1 MCNFKILWGDSDI
14 VGVQDQESWFDAIQI
29 SENLK
34 QSGAW
39 YSLVH
44 EDGTEEKFQRAHWLT
59 KLQDEKFKKRV
70 LQIMDDDVIMKFS
83 NKTGK
88 ASDFYDHEEIL
99 PQTDE
104 QIVGPPLAHARG
116 VFLLGEEVEKIDDC

>member
-1 MCNFKILWGDSDI
+1 MESIALSVVAAFLFDF
-14 VGVQDQESWFDAIQI
+14 VGERVALEV
-29 SENLK
+29 
-34 QSGAW
+34 
-39 YSLVH
+39 SLVH

-104 QIVGPPLAHARG
+104 
-116 VFLLGEEVEKIDDC
+116 